1 MSVFLGID
9 VGGTVI
15 KAGLY
20 RASGEELAIAER
32 DGAAIAAQPGFSERN
47 MDALWDDVCAAIR
60 QTLHAAGLAAG
71 QVRGVSF
78 SAHGKGCTPSIATAN
93 RSATAF
99 SLRTT
104 GRRPRRLSCAAP
116 GDARIYSRSL
126 QPLWPSHPA
135 LLLRWLKHSNNRR
148 STPPSI
154 VS

>member
-78 SAHGKGCTPSIATAN
+78 RRTARAVRH
-93 RSATAF
+93 RSP
-99 SLRTT
+99 RQT
-104 GRRPRRLSCAAP
+104 GRQRHSLFGQP
-116 GDARIYSRSL
+116 GGG
-126 QPLWPSHPA
+126 HGG
-135 LLLRWLKHSNNRR
+135 
-148 STPPSI
+148 
-154 VS
+154 

>member
-78 SAHGKGCTPSIATAN
+78 SAHGKGLYAIDRHGKPVGNGIL
-93 RSATAF
+93 F
-99 SLRTT
+99 
-104 GRRPRRLSCAAP
+104 GQP
-116 GDARIYSRSL
+116 GGG
-126 QPLWPSHPA
+126 HGG
-135 LLLRWLKHSNNRR
+135 
-148 STPPSI
+148 
-154 VS
+154 